1 MTQRPEG
8 LGGHWWV
15 YVVMGVLSL
24 LGGMFALLN
33 PYIAS
38 VFVLQLVAFLF
49 IFLGVMQVAFT
60 LRSPFGLSWFDL
72 GMGVLQILLGVM
84 LATNVLGGLV
94 SLTLILAFLFMLEG
108 VILVMA
114 GINLRPFRSWIWLVV
129 GGVISILLA
138 VFVLMNLPEAAA
150 RAAGPVAGNR
160 PHVERTVAGSGGAH
174 PARPLGTRQ
183 IGAPGGKGL
192 APRRGAL

>member
-150 RAAGPVAGNR
+150 TLLGLLLGIDLMSNGLWLVAAGLTLR
-160 PHVERTVAGSGGAH
+160 D
-174 PARPLGTRQ
+174 L
-183 IGAPGGKGL
+183 
-192 APRRGAL
+192 

>member
-129 GGVISILLA
+129 GGVISILLS

-150 RAAGPVAGNR
+150 TLLGLLLGIDLMSNGLWLVAAGLTLR
-160 PHVERTVAGSGGAH
+160 D
-174 PARPLGTRQ
+174 L
-183 IGAPGGKGL
+183 
-192 APRRGAL
+192 